1 MQGKSKTPS
10 LALNLKR
17 CFNFNCAIYY
27 LLPFRYKRMS
37 ASNAFFDH
45 LTHRKTLYIPVLA
58 VGILLLTARLVVR
71 DDQLLNVVVW
81 SVVIFSCMITSL
93 NYFLI
98 LRKTWNTIRSN
109 IIVWQSATIFVLG
122 LISSCILLSTI
133 WKTWDTIA
141 EAKFEFSSTI
151 LFHCTAAARIVHC
164 YLGGK

>member
-1 MQGKSKTPS
+1 MPYY
-10 LALNLKR
+10 LVP
-17 CFNFNCAIYY
+17 YY

-58 VGILLLTARLVVR
+58 VGILLLTARLVMR